1 MRHSK
6 TEDIFVRLSSYYS
19 LPNYPF
25 IGQLCI
31 VIPTNRSTP
40 YWMLAANMSGTW
52 ADDTLGDEMEMEGTG
67 TDARAEIRVL

>member
-6 TEDIFVRLSSYYS
+6 TEDIFVRMSSYYS
-19 LPNYPF
+19 LPGYPF

-40 YWMLAANMSGTW
+40 YRMLVAVVPSSSPKDVITTQLLPMAKQY
-52 ADDTLGDEMEMEGTG
+52 
-67 TDARAEIRVL
+67 I